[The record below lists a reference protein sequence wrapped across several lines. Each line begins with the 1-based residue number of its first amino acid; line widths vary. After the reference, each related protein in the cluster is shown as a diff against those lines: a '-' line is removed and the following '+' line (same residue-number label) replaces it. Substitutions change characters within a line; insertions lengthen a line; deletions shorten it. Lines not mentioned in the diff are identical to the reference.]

1 MPRRHIRKV
10 AMLFAASIALAV
22 LAAGCGGGGGGGGET
37 SANTTPVAPSTPVS
51 VLTWDPPLIY
61 KDSSPMDPYRDL
73 DHYEV
78 YVRQDANFTSDD
90 LPVATIAAA
99 SDPPPGTIN
108 PSGKILGK
116 EFVLDQLAPY
126 IPPGNQ
132 HFVSLKAVGVDG
144 QKSDFMPAVLW
155 SKI

>member
-1 MPRRHIRKV
+1 
-10 AMLFAASIALAV
+10 MLFAASIALAV
-22 LAAGCGGGGGGGGET
+22 LAAGCGGGGGGET
-37 SANTTPVAPSTPVS
+37 AANTAPVTPSGPVS

-61 KDSSPMDPYRDL
+61 NDTSPLDPYRDL

-78 YVRQDANFTSDD
+78 YVRQDANFTGDD
-90 LPVATIAAA
+90 LPVATIAAV

-116 EFVLDQLAPY
+116 EFVLDQLTPY
-126 IPPGNQ
+126 IPPGNRY
-132 HFVSLKAVGVDG
+132 FVSLKAVGVDG

-155 SKI
+155 DKI